1 MAMFPVFLIGLLAG
15 LTLGIAFTNS
25 YNYNKRTTP
34 SEAQFKIKEAE
45 IIRYKSDIELLQK
58 TNDNL
63 NKELEKLRNKSIFE

>member
-15 LTLGIAFTNS
+15 LVLGIAFTNL

-45 IIRYKSDIELLQK
+45 IIRYKSDIE
-58 TNDNL
+58 T
-63 NKELEKLRNKSIFE
+63 LEKLTEKLYKEIDELKNK